1 MTISV
6 AFERTVNP
14 RISSLS
20 TDGIDAAGQRRDTL
34 RLAGD
39 SVFHGLRD
47 QSVNSL
53 QSCQPFTHRIVC
65 RPEAVLQRR
74 YRGTQG
80 VNITPWVFTVFW
92 SVVIADAF
100 ASAFIITPPAAPS
113 PIIIPFTNSTEVEM

>member
-1 MTISV
+1 MVLMLLVSDVILCDWLV
-6 AFERTVNP
+6 IVF
-14 RISSLS
+14 S
-20 TDGIDAAGQRRDTL
+20 T
-34 RLAGD
+34 
-39 SVFHGLRD
+39 GLRD